1 MEETNSREVYDFPT
15 AVPLKVIGKNSDD
28 FEGHVV
34 ELFLIHLHPAD
45 LLDIDRRT
53 SSADAYLS
61 VTVTFTAHSREHL
74 DGIYRELGAS
84 KRVLMVI

>member
-1 MEETNSREVYDFPT
+1 METQPREVYDFPT
-15 AVPLKVIGKNSDD
+15 AVPLKVIGKNVDD

-45 LLDIDRRT
+45 LLDVNRRL
-53 SSADAYLS
+53 SRADTYLS

-74 DGIYRELGAS
+74 DAVYRELGSS

>member
-1 MEETNSREVYDFPT
+1 MDLPQHEVYDFPT
-15 AVPLKVIGKNSDD
+15 AIPLKVIGKNVDD

-45 LLDIDRRT
+45 LLDIDRKLSRGDT
-53 SSADAYLS
+53 YLS
-61 VTVTFTAHSREHL
+61 ITITFTAHSRDHL

-84 KRVLMVI
+84 KRVMMVI